1 MMNCQLAIDN
11 CQFGSQRSYSAEG
24 MYLMI
29 SRLILVL
36 ALLLVMVKVSAC
48 AAPAASPAAPTA
60 DGPPQVTLATN
71 PDPASSTGETELGI
85 EVKDSTGK
93 PLSGVKVLVTADMA
107 VHSMCAMQG
116 EATDQGNGRYAT
128 KVPFG
133 LAGDWKVTIEVRQG
147 NTVLATQDFTIPVQ

>member
-1 MMNCQLAIDN
+1 
-11 CQFGSQRSYSAEG
+11 
-24 MYLMI
+24 MI

-48 AAPAASPAAPTA
+48 AAPVASPAAPTA

-71 PDPASSTGETELGI
+71 PDPASTTGETELGI

-107 VHSMCAMQG
+107 AHSMGAMQG

-128 KVPFG
+128 RVP
-133 LAGDWKVTIEVRQG
+133 LDMAGQWQVVVEVRQG
-147 NTVLATQDFTIPVQ
+147 DALLATQQFVIPVQ